1 MTPRP
6 RNVLIVARDES
17 MRNRIAAALRPDFRS
32 AQAISGEAALPVMQ
46 HEQVDVALVDVDL
59 PGISGLELLRIIRGN
74 FSLTEVLVIS
84 AIRDINVVVEAIKDG
99 AFHYITEDFS
109 PEGLR
114 SLVRHACER
123 QDLNRQVLALSA
135 QVADDTAH
143 DFVVGGS
150 QAMKEIVEL
159 VHKVAKLPATVL
171 LLGES
176 GTGKELIARLLHR
189 ESERSDGPFIP
200 VNLAAIPSELV
211 ESTLFGHEKG
221 AFTGASRQQLGK
233 FELAAGGTLFL
244 DEISD
249 LRLDLQSKLLRAI
262 QEGEIERVGGAKPIR
277 TDFRLV
283 VATNTDLQKAVKEG
297 RFRDDL
303 FFRVNVIP
311 VKIPA
316 LRDRLE
322 DVPALARF
330 FLAHFKAKYHRQ
342 VEGIAD
348 STLKVLSSHWWP
360 GNVRELQNLIER
372 LVAVTDKDWI
382 TDDDLPL
389 EYHFARLDSNTRGP
403 NVTLFQEACDT
414 FERNY
419 IIRALERNDWNVTA
433 TAKYLGLPLSTLK
446 FKMGRLEIREL
457 ARRIRGG

>member
-1 MTPRP
+1 VTPRP

-17 MRNRIAAALRPDFRS
+17 IRNRITVALRPDFRS
-32 AQAISGEAALPVMQ
+32 THAVSGETALPLMQ

-59 PGISGLELLRIIRGN
+59 PGIGGLELLRIIREN
-74 FSLTEVLVIS
+74 FNLTEVLMIS
-84 AIRDINVVVEAIKDG
+84 AIRDVDVIVQAIKGG
-99 AFHYITEDFS
+99 AFHYITEDVS

-123 QDLNRQVLALSA
+123 QELNRQVLALSA
-135 QVADDTAH
+135 QVADQTEL
-143 DFVVGGS
+143 DFIVGNS
-150 QAMKEIVEL
+150 QPMKDIVEL
-159 VHKVAKLPATVL
+159 VHKVAKLSATVL
-171 LLGES
+171 ILGES

-189 ESERSDGPFIP
+189 ESDRSDGPFIP

-221 AFTGASRQQLGK
+221 AFTGAARQQLGK

-244 DEISD
+244 DEIGD
-249 LRLDLQSKLLRAI
+249 LRLDLQSKLLRSI

-277 TDFRLV
+277 TDFRLI
-283 VATNTDLQKAVKEG
+283 VATNSDLQKAVKDG
-297 RFRDDL
+297 RFREDL

-311 VKIPA
+311 VKIPP
-316 LRDRLE
+316 LRERLE

-330 FLAHFKAKYHRQ
+330 FFDHFKAKYHRT
-342 VEGIAD
+342 VEGIAE
-348 STLKVLSSHWWP
+348 STLRVLSTYWWP
-360 GNVRELQNLIER
+360 GNVRELQNLVER
-372 LVAVTDKDWI
+372 LVAVSDKDWI

-389 EYHFARLDSNTRGP
+389 EYHFAKLDSNTRAA
-403 NVTLFQEACDT
+403 NITLFQEACDT

-446 FKMGRLEIREL
+446 FKMGKLEIREL